1 MKYNVRKPNAVK
13 IKMTENNIDN
23 LETCWKKKNRTAF
36 DEKEYGIL
44 HLSRN
49 NQL

>member
-23 LETCWKKKNRTAF
+23 LETCWKKKI
-36 DEKEYGIL
+36 GQ
-44 HLSRN
+44 HLMRKN
-49 NQL
+49 TTYCT